1 LTRLICKD
9 KLECSSGAD
18 QTFQD
23 LKIAFTMAPIL
34 IHPNFSK
41 PFFIESNTSDYDLGA
56 ILSQNRED
64 K

>member
-1 LTRLICKD
+1 MCLICKD
-9 KLECSSGAD
+9 KLECSLGVD
-18 QTFQD
+18 QAFPD

-41 PFFIESNTSDYDLGA
+41 PFFIESNTFEYDLGA